1 MKINVVFGS
10 STEDRYIGL
19 AADLE
24 AIQDDVVGDEQ
35 GEDTETETPVNQ
47 GVAVMRSAPTNRIFI
62 EQKGKYFVVE
72 IPDVKDG
79 VSTHA

>member
-1 MKINVVFGS
+1 MLLNINIVFVS

-24 AIQDDVVGDEQ
+24 AIRDDVVGDEQ

-62 EQKGKYFVVE
+62 EQKGRY
-72 IPDVKDG
+72 
-79 VSTHA
+79 